1 MFASQSS
8 SSRGRPITMAFVAT
22 YGTNGSTSAGT
33 TRSYT
38 ASFGDDTASRD
49 GVLFFIAAGGRNA
62 LPDFT
67 VTLDGVTLTPIS
79 DFSGTTLNRMRSKA
93 FYAKSVSGAS
103 GTLEVTTSGATVYYI
118 RADTFTVWGGTPAVE
133 NSYTV
138 NTSPNASTETR
149 TATCSLSKR
158 GYLIGHFGELE
169 NNGLLYWEF
178 HNSACSFDFFPDG
191 VTGEAI
197 TVGTGS
203 KSAAAG
209 DSVNALAV
217 VGATEVGTRKYTHAS
232 FNYDQGSTLN
242 VIAVTSA

>member
-1 MFASQSS
+1 MFASQST
-8 SSRGRPITMAFVAT
+8 SSRGRPITMAFVDT
-22 YGTNGSTSAGT
+22 YGTNGSTSSGT

-38 ASFGDDTASRD
+38 VSFGSAEVSRD

-79 DFSGTTLNRMRSKA
+79 DFSGTTSNRMRSKA
-93 FYAKSVSGAS
+93 FYAKNVSGTS
-103 GTLEVTTSGATVYYI
+103 GTLDVTISNTTVYYV
-118 RADTFTVWGGTPAVE
+118 RADTFTVWGGTPKVE

-138 NTSPNASTETR
+138 NTSTDASTATR
-149 TATCSLSKR
+149 TATCSLSRR

-169 NNGLLYWEF
+169 NNGALYWEW
-178 HNSACSFDFFPDG
+178 HNSACSFDFFPSG
-191 VTGEAI
+191 VTGEQI
-197 TVGTGS
+197 TVGTGA

-209 DSVNALAV
+209 DSFYALAV
-217 VGATEVGTRKYTHAS
+217 VGATEVGSRIFTRAS

>member
-8 SSRGRPITMAFVAT
+8 SSRGRPITMAFVNT
-22 YGTNGSTSAGT
+22 YGTSGSTASGT
-33 TRSYT
+33 TRTYT
-38 ASFGDDTASRD
+38 VSFGAAEASRD
-49 GVLFFIAAGGRNA
+49 GVLFFIAAGGRGA

-67 VTLDGVTLTPIS
+67 VTLDGVTLNPIS
-79 DFSGTTLNRMRSKA
+79 NFSGTTSNRMRSKA
-93 FYAKSVSGAS
+93 FYAKNVSGTSGSLAVTIS
-103 GTLEVTTSGATVYYI
+103 GTTVYYV
-118 RADTFTVWGGTPAVE
+118 RADTFTVWGGTPKVE
-133 NSYTV
+133 SSYTV
-138 NTSPNASTETR
+138 NTSTDASTASR

-169 NNGLLYWEF
+169 NNGLLYWEY
-178 HNSACSFDFFPDG
+178 HNSACSFDFFPNG
-191 VTGEAI
+191 VTGEEI
-197 TVGTGS
+197 MVGTGA

-217 VGATEVGTRKYTHAS
+217 VGATEVGSRKYTHAS